1 MDELIKQVT
10 VVSGSGDHR
19 ETKVVYDDKQ
29 EDYPTFPIDDI
40 VSCVTVIRGR
50 GSAREAKA
58 IFKSP
63 RWADRDDSWESF
75 EQDVRRFLKA
85 DMIRA
90 QEAYQRHVESAHD
103 AGKTWW
109 IDLPANLIRSFMDAE
124 KKVRKEK
131 REEDSKS
138 AAKSEAKGD

>member
-1 MDELIKQVT
+1 MDELVKQVT

-50 GSAREAKA
+50 GSAREAKV

-63 RWADRDDSWESF
+63 RWPDREDSSESF
-75 EQDVRRFLKA
+75 EQGVRRFLKA

-90 QEAYQRHVESAHD
+90 QEVYQRHLESAKD
-103 AGKTWW
+103 SGKTWW
-109 IDLPANLIRSFMDAE
+109 IDLPSNLIRSIIDAE

-131 REEDSKS
+131 RKGE
-138 AAKSEAKGD
+138 AKSE